1 MKIRAHVI
9 VKGIVQGVNFRYYTK
24 LEAEKNN
31 VKGWIRNL
39 IDGRVEAV
47 FEGEKGDVEK
57 MVEFCKIGPPNAY
70 VTNVKVKWE
79 EFKGE
84 SNKFEIKY

>member
-9 VKGIVQGVNFRYYTK
+9 VEGIVQGVNFRYYTK